1 VANEHLIII
10 GIALPLVKS
19 ASSNKQHTN
28 DNLVQSQNSLI
39 NSKINTHFENRNYKI
54 QITAT
59 TTIKTGV
66 YKTDHIPLIIQL
78 LTTIS
83 TLS

>member
-1 VANEHLIII
+1 L
-10 GIALPLVKS
+10 
-19 ASSNKQHTN
+19 
-28 DNLVQSQNSLI
+28 
-39 NSKINTHFENRNYKI
+39 
-54 QITAT
+54 
-59 TTIKTGV
+59 KTGITKYKLLQLQQSKQEA